1 MHSTLILIQCRDKI
15 GLVAQ
20 IARTIVS
27 FNLNIDAMQQFV
39 DEGEF
44 QFFARFECSGAETD
58 GQLIRDELVKHL
70 PDQAIVKVNPSSPKK
85 LAILVTKE
93 FHCLG
98 DILVRNFF
106 LNTDAQVSCVIGN
119 HIDLESF
126 TKRFSI
132 PFYHISRQNKN
143 ISKEEFE
150 NEILSILSEHQP
162 DYLVLAKFMQI
173 LSADFVARYPNRII
187 NIHHSFLPAFAGGRP
202 YHQAFIRGVKL
213 IGATAHFVTES
224 LDDGPIITQQTI
236 TIDHTYTAAEM
247 VNAGQE
253 VEKTVL
259 NKAIALVTSDKVFVS
274 GNRTIVFE

>member
-15 GLVAQ
+15 GLVAR
-20 IARTIVS
+20 IASTIVS
-27 FNLNIDAMQQFV
+27 FNLNIDAMHQFV
-39 DEGEF
+39 DESEF
-44 QFFARFECSGAETD
+44 QFFARFECSGAEAN
-58 GQLIRDELVKHL
+58 GQLIHDELIKHL
-70 PDQAIVKVNPSSPKK
+70 PDQAIVKVNPASPKK
-85 LAILVTKE
+85 LAVLVTKE
-93 FHCLG
+93 YHCLG

-106 LNTDAQVSCVIGN
+106 QNTDARVSCVIGN
-119 HIDLESF
+119 HINLESF

-143 ISKEEFE
+143 RSKEEFE

-213 IGATAHFVTES
+213 MGATAHFVTES

-247 VNAGQE
+247 VKAGQE